1 MPIDLG
7 ALLDQLEEW
16 VESQV
21 PHNLSELPHKMLE
34 TAERISNDISAN

>member
-16 VESQV
+16 LEAQV
-21 PHNLSELPHKMLE
+21 PPNLHELPGKMLE
-34 TAERISNDISAN
+34 TVERVSNEISE